1 MPQVWLGTE
10 QALQSLASH
19 EMKFSLDKEA
29 YARSPFDI
37 EDNYRLDPDFGV
49 EADRKGLTVLE
60 KVGENVVLKVHGSL
74 TPSFRRYHAWFP
86 GEVTSYE
93 AIKDALA
100 IIAENGTQKFYMD
113 FNSGGGAVRGLDGVT
128 SMMETLQKN
137 GVFIHG
143 HSDSASFSA
152 SFWIMAGCDEVT
164 GSRMAEFGSIGTMAV
179 HMAMVNTEE
188 NRGVKFTVFKE
199 GEFKGLGN
207 PYEELSEKAKKHF
220 QDNLRETNAFFLN
233 HIVAKRG
240 VDLDNTDAWA
250 EGKTFYAAKAVK
262 NGLID
267 RVTTLDDLIGSG
279 ASADTTG
286 DKRKFEMKISAEK
299 LAQITAGAA
308 PESVL
313 TATELKQY
321 NDHLA
326 EEAAK
331 NAVVEPTEEE
341 LAAKAE
347 EDRLALLA
355 QNGGDKPLETE
366 QQGASASQQLSDA
379 FRQNGR
385 LEAKVEGLTSELE
398 KVKAEL
404 ETAQATA
411 NSLIVLGQAAVKNLQ
426 VATRSPVET
435 KATAAEVL
443 GQFND
448 LSSKMA
454 SMFKVGQQ
462 STDTPLNDSTVAE
475 HTHNVR
481 QKAAQLQTT
490 KR

>member
-1 MPQVWLGTE
+1 MPHVWLGTE

-19 EMKFSLDKEA
+19 EVKFSLDKEA
-29 YARSPFDI
+29 YARSPFDF
-37 EDNYRLDPDFGV
+37 DDGDYRMDPDFGV
-49 EADRKGLTVLE
+49 PADRKGLTVLE
-60 KVGENVVLKVHGSL
+60 KVGDHTVLKVHGSL

-100 IIAENGTQKFYMD
+100 IVAEAGIDRIVMD

-128 SMMETLQKN
+128 TLMESLQKN
-137 GVFIHG
+137 GLYIHG
-143 HSDSASFSA
+143 HTDSASFSA
-152 SFWIMAGCDEVT
+152 SYWMMAGCDDVT
-164 GSRMAEFGSIGTMAV
+164 ASRMAEVGSIGTMAV

-199 GEFKGLGN
+199 GEFKGIGN
-207 PYEELSEKAKKHF
+207 PYEELGDKEKKYF

-313 TATELKQY
+313 TAAELKQY

-331 NAVVEPTEEE
+331 DPVPTEEE

-347 EDRLALLA
+347 ADRIALLA
-355 QNGGDKPLETE
+355 ENGGDDTVETDKPQVAAT
-366 QQGASASQQLSDA
+366 QQLMDA
-379 FRQNGR
+379 VRANGR
-385 LEAKVEGLTSELE
+385 LEAKVEGLTAELAKVRGELE
-398 KVKAEL
+398 S
-404 ETAQATA
+404 AQATA
-411 NSLIVLGQAAVKNLQ
+411 NSLVVLGQAAVKNLQ

-443 GQFND
+443 GQYND

-462 STDTPLNDSTVAE
+462 SEETTVTDSTVAQ
-475 HTHNVR
+475 TTYDVR
-481 QKAAQLQTT
+481 EKAALLKQQ

>member
-10 QALQSLASH
+10 QALQSLAQH

-60 KVGENVVLKVHGSL
+60 KVGEHTVLKVHGSL

-100 IIAENGTQKFYMD
+100 IVSETGVKRLVMD
-113 FNSGGGAVRGLDGVT
+113 YNTGGGAVRGLDGVT
-128 SMMETLQKN
+128 SMMERLQKE
-137 GVFIHG
+137 GLFIHG
-143 HSDSASFSA
+143 HSDSAAFSA
-152 SFWIMAGCDEVT
+152 GYWMIAGSDEVT

-179 HMAMVNTEE
+179 HMAMVNTAE

-199 GEFKGLGN
+199 GEFKGIGN
-207 PYEELSEKAKKHF
+207 PYEELGEKEKKYF

-313 TATELKQY
+313 TAAELKQY

-331 NAVVEPTEEE
+331 DPVPTEEE

-347 EDRLALLA
+347 ADRIALLA
-355 QNGGDKPLETE
+355 ENGGDDTVETDKPQVAAT
-366 QQGASASQQLSDA
+366 QQLMDA
-379 FRQNGR
+379 VRANGR
-385 LEAKVEGLTSELE
+385 LEAKVEGLTAELAKVRGELE
-398 KVKAEL
+398 S
-404 ETAQATA
+404 AQATA
-411 NSLIVLGQAAVKNLQ
+411 NSLVVLGQAAVKNLQ

-443 GQFND
+443 GQYND

-462 STDTPLNDSTVAE
+462 SEETTVTDSTVAQ
-475 HTHNVR
+475 TTYDVR
-481 QKAAQLQTT
+481 EKAALLKQQ

>member
-1 MPQVWLGTE
+1 MPHVWLGTE

-19 EMKFSLDKEA
+19 EVKFSLDKEA
-29 YARSPFDI
+29 YARSPFDF
-37 EDNYRLDPDFGV
+37 DDGDYRMDPDFGV
-49 EADRKGLTVLE
+49 PADRKGLTVLE
-60 KVGENVVLKVHGSL
+60 KVGEHTVLKVHGSL

-100 IIAENGTQKFYMD
+100 IVAEAGIDRIVMD

-128 SMMETLQKN
+128 TLMESLQKN
-137 GVFIHG
+137 GLYIHG
-143 HSDSASFSA
+143 HTDSASFSA
-152 SFWIMAGCDEVT
+152 SYWMMAGCDDVT
-164 GSRMAEFGSIGTMAV
+164 ASRMAEVGSIGTMAV

-199 GEFKGLGN
+199 GEFKGIGN
-207 PYEELSEKAKKHF
+207 PYEELGDKEKKYF

-313 TATELKQY
+313 TAAELKQY

-331 NAVVEPTEEE
+331 DPVPTEEE

-347 EDRLALLA
+347 ADRIALLA
-355 QNGGDKPLETE
+355 ENGGDDTVETDKPQVAAT
-366 QQGASASQQLSDA
+366 QQLMDA
-379 FRQNGR
+379 VRANGR
-385 LEAKVEGLTSELE
+385 LEAKVEGLTAELAKVRGELE
-398 KVKAEL
+398 S
-404 ETAQATA
+404 AQATA
-411 NSLIVLGQAAVKNLQ
+411 NSLVVLGQAAVKNLQ

-443 GQFND
+443 GQYND

-462 STDTPLNDSTVAE
+462 SEETTVTDSTVAQ
-475 HTHNVR
+475 TTYDVR
-481 QKAAQLQTT
+481 EKAALLKQQ

>member
-29 YARSPFDI
+29 YARSPFSMP
-37 EDNYRLDPDFGV
+37 EDAPQVDPDFGV
-49 EADRKGLTVLE
+49 AADRKGLTVLE
-60 KVGENVVLKVHGSL
+60 KVGEHTVLKVHGSL

-100 IIAENGTQKFYMD
+100 IVAESGIKRIVMD
-113 FNSGGGAVRGLDGVT
+113 YNTGGGAVRGLDGVT
-128 SMMETLQKN
+128 SLMEKLQKD
-137 GVFIHG
+137 GLYIHG
-143 HSDSASFSA
+143 HTDTAAFSA
-152 SFWIMAGCDEVT
+152 GYWMIAGSDEVT
-164 GSRMAEFGSIGTMAV
+164 ASRMAEVGSIGTMAV

-188 NRGVKFTVFKE
+188 TRGVKFTVFKE
-199 GEFKGLGN
+199 GEFKGIGN
-207 PYEELSEKAKKHF
+207 PYEELSDKDKKYF

-313 TATELKQY
+313 TAAELKQY
-321 NDHLA
+321 NDQLA
-326 EEAAK
+326 E
-331 NAVVEPTEEE
+331 NALVEPTAEEV
-341 LAAKAE
+341 AKKEE

-355 QNGGDKPLETE
+355 QNGGDKPVEE
-366 QQGASASQQLSDA
+366 PVVPGATASQQLMDA
-379 FRQNGR
+379 FRQNGK

-404 ETAQATA
+404 ETAQATS

-435 KATAAEVL
+435 KATASEVL
-443 GQFND
+443 TQYNE

-454 SMFKVGQQ
+454 KMFTPGQQ
-462 STDTPLNDSTVAE
+462 SQEAPLSDSTTAQ
-475 HTHNVR
+475 TTYDVR
-481 QKAAQLQTT
+481 EKSAQLNKQ

>member
-10 QALQSLASH
+10 QALQSLAQH

-60 KVGENVVLKVHGSL
+60 KVGEHTVLKVHGSL

-100 IIAENGTQKFYMD
+100 IVSETGVKRLVMD
-113 FNSGGGAVRGLDGVT
+113 YNTGGGAVRGLDGVT
-128 SMMETLQKN
+128 SMMERLQKE
-137 GVFIHG
+137 GLFIHG
-143 HSDSASFSA
+143 HSDSAAFSA
-152 SFWIMAGCDEVT
+152 GYWMIAGSDEVT

-199 GEFKGLGN
+199 GEFKGIGN
-207 PYEELSEKAKKHF
+207 PYEELGEKEKKYF

-313 TATELKQY
+313 TAAELKQY

-331 NAVVEPTEEE
+331 DPVPTEEE

-347 EDRLALLA
+347 ADRIALLA
-355 QNGGDKPLETE
+355 ENGGDDTVETDKPQVAAT
-366 QQGASASQQLSDA
+366 QQLMDA
-379 FRQNGR
+379 VRANGR
-385 LEAKVEGLTSELE
+385 LEAKVEGLTAELAKVRGELE
-398 KVKAEL
+398 S
-404 ETAQATA
+404 AQATA
-411 NSLIVLGQAAVKNLQ
+411 NSLVVLGQAAVKNLQ

-443 GQFND
+443 GQYND

-462 STDTPLNDSTVAE
+462 SEETTVTDSTVAQ
-475 HTHNVR
+475 TTYDVR
-481 QKAAQLQTT
+481 EKAALLKQQ

>member
-19 EMKFSLDKEA
+19 EMKFSLDRLA
-29 YARSPFDI
+29 YARSPFDF
-37 EDNYRLDPDFGV
+37 DDDGYRVDPDFGV
-49 EADRKGLTVLE
+49 AADRKGLTVLE
-60 KVGENVVLKVHGSL
+60 KVGEHTVLKVHGSL

-100 IIAENGTQKFYMD
+100 IVAETGTEKLYMD

-128 SMMETLQKN
+128 TMMEGLQKS

-152 SFWIMAGCDEVT
+152 SYWLMAGCDQVT

-199 GEFKGLGN
+199 GEFKGIGN
-207 PYEELSEKAKKHF
+207 PYEELSEKDKKYF

-240 VDLDNTDAWA
+240 LDLDNTDAWA

-267 RVTTLDDLIGSG
+267 RITTLDDLIGSG
-279 ASADTTG
+279 ASADKTG

-313 TATELKQY
+313 TAAELKQY

-331 NAVVEPTEEE
+331 TNVVEPTEEE
-341 LAAKAE
+341 LAVKAE

-355 QNGGDKPLETE
+355 KNGGDDPEGKNDP
-366 QQGASASQQLSDA
+366 QIGASQQLIDA
-379 FRQNGR
+379 FRENGK
-385 LEAKVEGLTSELE
+385 LEAKVEGLTAELE
-398 KVKAEL
+398 KVKGQL
-404 ETAQATA
+404 EEAQATA
-411 NSLIVLGQAAVKNLQ
+411 TSLIVLGQAAVKNLQ

-435 KATAAEVL
+435 KATASEVL

-448 LSSKMA
+448 LSAKMA
-454 SMFKVGQQ
+454 TMFKVGQQ
-462 STDTPLNDSTVAE
+462 TSEAPLKDSTTTAE
-475 HTHNVR
+475 MTHNVR
-481 QKAAQLQTT
+481 QKSAQLN

>member
-1 MPQVWLGTE
+1 MPHVWLGTE

-19 EMKFSLDKEA
+19 EVKFSLDKEA
-29 YARSPFDI
+29 YARSPFDF
-37 EDNYRLDPDFGV
+37 DDGDYRMDPDFGV
-49 EADRKGLTVLE
+49 PADRKGLTVLE
-60 KVGENVVLKVHGSL
+60 KVGEHTVLKVHGSL

-100 IIAENGTQKFYMD
+100 IVAEAGIDRIVMD

-128 SMMETLQKN
+128 TLMESLQKN
-137 GVFIHG
+137 GLHIHG
-143 HSDSASFSA
+143 HTDSASFSA
-152 SFWIMAGCDEVT
+152 SYWMMAGCDDVT
-164 GSRMAEFGSIGTMAV
+164 ASRMAEVGSIGTMAV

-199 GEFKGLGN
+199 GEFKGIGN
-207 PYEELSEKAKKHF
+207 PYEELGDKEKKYF

-299 LAQITAGAA
+299 LAQIQAGAA

-313 TATELKQY
+313 TKAELKAYTEQ
-321 NDHLA
+321 LA
-326 EEAAK
+326 EHK
-331 NAVVEPTEEE
+331 VVEPTEEE
-341 LAAKAE
+341 VAAKAE

-355 QNGGDKPLETE
+355 KNGGDDPVDPPAKPEV
-366 QQGASASQQLSDA
+366 GASQQLIEA
-379 FRQNGR
+379 FRENGK

-398 KVKAEL
+398 KVQGQLAA
-404 ETAQATA
+404 AQATA
-411 NSLIVLGQAAVKNLQ
+411 DSLIVLGQAAVKNLQ

-443 GQFND
+443 GQFNA

-462 STDTPLNDSTVAE
+462 SEETTVTDSTVAQ
-475 HTHNVR
+475 TTYDVR
-481 QKAAQLQTT
+481 EKAALLKQQ